1 MWGILIKVVYDWG
14 IFFWVIFYFESIGLW
29 IKNMFEFICD
39 EEMIFLFKLFM
50 TNDEESIDD
59 WLVS

>member
-14 IFFWVIFYFESIGLW
+14 IFFWVIFYFELIGLW
-29 IKNMFEFICD
+29 IKNMFEFIYD